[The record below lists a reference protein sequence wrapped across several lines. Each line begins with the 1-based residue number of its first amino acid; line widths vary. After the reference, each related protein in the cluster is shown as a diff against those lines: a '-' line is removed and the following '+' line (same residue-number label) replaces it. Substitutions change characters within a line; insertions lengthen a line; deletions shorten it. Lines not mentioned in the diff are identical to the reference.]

1 MTAMKVTG
9 LKWAGTRTEGFDDT
23 VRFFEN
29 VMRLDLEE
37 TQSGFASFRTQEG
50 DKFEVFG
57 PEDPDHGFMT
67 SPVVG
72 FGVSRSPAKKTRA
85 VSSHVGNPSARSLA
99 AVAMRARMASSSESL
114 RKTVASA

>member
-1 MTAMKVTG
+1 MMAMKVTG
-9 LKWAGTRTEGFDDT
+9 LKWAGTRTEAFDDS

-29 VMRLDLEE
+29 VMELDLEE

-67 SPVVG
+67 CPVVG
-72 FGVSRSPAKKTRA
+72 FGVEDMD
-85 VSSHVGNPSARSLA
+85 SARAELE
-99 AVAMRARMASSSESL
+99 RAGVEFIGATHRQGDNAWAHFRGPDGNVYEITSS
-114 RKTVASA
+114 